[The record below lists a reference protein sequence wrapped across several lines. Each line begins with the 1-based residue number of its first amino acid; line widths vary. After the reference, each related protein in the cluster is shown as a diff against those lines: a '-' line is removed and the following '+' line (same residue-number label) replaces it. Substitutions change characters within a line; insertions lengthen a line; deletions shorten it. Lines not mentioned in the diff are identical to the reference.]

1 MLRVPATLLE
11 EVGYIILTLLWC
23 TSRVSSLACWFAPS
37 RFTSSAP
44 DDGDIGSS
52 LQLVGLDPFVLNCVL
67 ICFNALVDDSLP

>member
-11 EVGYIILTLLWC
+11 VVGYIVLTLLWC
-23 TSRVSSLACWFAPS
+23 TSRVSSSACWFAPS

-52 LQLVGLDPFVLNCVL
+52 PRLVGLDPFVLNCVL